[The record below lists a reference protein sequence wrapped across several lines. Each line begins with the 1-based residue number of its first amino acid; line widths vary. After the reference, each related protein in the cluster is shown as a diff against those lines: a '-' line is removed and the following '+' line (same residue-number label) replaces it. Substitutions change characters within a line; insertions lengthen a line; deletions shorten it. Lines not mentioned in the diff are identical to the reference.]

1 MLYFAKEESTQFTAN
16 SELRQQNT
24 DHFPEVQKLNVEC
37 LVASEISPPPTLG
50 Q

>member
-16 SELRQQNT
+16 SELRQQST
-24 DHFPEVQKLNVEC
+24 DHFPEVQKVNVEC
-37 LVASEISPPPTLG
+37 LVVSEIRLPQTLG

>member
-16 SELRQQNT
+16 SELRQQST
-24 DHFPEVQKLNVEC
+24 DHFAEVQKVNVEC
-37 LVASEISPPPTLG
+37 LVVSEISLPQTLG